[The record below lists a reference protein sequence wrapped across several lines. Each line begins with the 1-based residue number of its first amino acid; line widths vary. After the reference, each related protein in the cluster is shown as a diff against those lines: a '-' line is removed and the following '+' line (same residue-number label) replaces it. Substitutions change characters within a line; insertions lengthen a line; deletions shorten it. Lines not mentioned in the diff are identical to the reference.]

1 MHSQKVKKKDEKT
14 RREVRTHIHSTKT
27 NKSLVKCI
35 LLEYNVPLQTS
46 TTSTV
51 VILEHKALGLQHVV
65 ASLADVHGLPLQGV
79 GDGTLGDVGATKTQV
94 VPASVRG
101 SVVHV
106 DSSALCASQAVPAL
120 PALVHVLPVGAVAKT
135 QVPAAA
141 LPSVRGML
149 VQVAASA
156 LCALQSVPPTGPV
169 HVATEAWSI
178 SPCVKK
184 QTKKTVRK
192 FWCCKKNHKKNLHFP
207 HDFYT

>member
-1 MHSQKVKKKDEKT
+1 MHSQKVKNKDEKT

-65 ASLADVHGLPLQGV
+65 ASLVAVHGLPLQGL
-79 GDGTLGDVGATKTQV
+79 GTGTLGDVGATKTQV
-94 VPASVRG
+94 AELPSVRG
-101 SVVHV
+101 MLMQVAASAMCALQSVPP
-106 DSSALCASQAVPAL
+106 SGS
-120 PALVHVLPVGAVAKT
+120 VHVLPVGAVAKT

>member
-1 MHSQKVKKKDEKT
+1 M
-14 RREVRTHIHSTKT
+14 
-27 NKSLVKCI
+27 
-35 LLEYNVPLQTS
+35 
-46 TTSTV
+46 STV

-120 PALVHVLPVGAVAKT
+120 PALVHVLPVDAGAKT
-135 QVPAAA
+135 QVAE
-141 LPSVRGML
+141 LPSIRGML

-156 LCALQSVPPTGPV
+156 MYVLQLVPSSGSV
-169 HVATEAWSI
+169 HVLTEGWSI

>member
-1 MHSQKVKKKDEKT
+1 M
-14 RREVRTHIHSTKT
+14 RTHIHSTKT

-94 VPASVRG
+94 AE
-101 SVVHV
+101 
-106 DSSALCASQAVPAL
+106 
-120 PALVHVLPVGAVAKT
+120 
-135 QVPAAA
+135 

-149 VQVAASA
+149 MQVAASA
-156 LCALQSVPPTGPV
+156 MCALQSVPPSGSV
-169 HVATEAWSI
+169 HVLTEGWSI